1 MIDPKY
7 YGDKPFYVCKDEF
20 APGKFRIKESV
31 IAEKK
36 LDPNG
41 DLGFMDVAQAR
52 VLGLDYPVYM
62 KFCEKNYGGRAN
74 ESKHGWTS
82 PVIRFENETLAN
94 SLCLLLNKR
103 WGELFD

>member
-20 APGKFRIKESV
+20 ASGKFRIKESV

-52 VLGLDYPVYM
+52 VLGLDYPVRSEERRVG
-62 KFCEKNYGGRAN
+62 KECR
-74 ESKHGWTS
+74 SRWS
-82 PVIRFENETLAN
+82 PYH
-94 SLCLLLNKR
+94 
-103 WGELFD
+103 

>member
-7 YGDKPFYVCKDEF
+7 YGDEPFYVCKDEF

-62 KFCEKNYGGRAN
+62 
-74 ESKHGWTS
+74 
-82 PVIRFENETLAN
+82 LA
-94 SLCLLLNKR
+94 L
-103 WGELFD
+103 E

>member
-20 APGKFRIKESV
+20 ASGKFRIKESV

-52 VLGLDYPVYM
+52 VLGFDYPVY
-62 KFCEKNYGGRAN
+62 KLVF
-74 ESKHGWTS
+74 SK
-82 PVIRFENETLAN
+82 IQ
-94 SLCLLLNKR
+94 
-103 WGELFD
+103 D